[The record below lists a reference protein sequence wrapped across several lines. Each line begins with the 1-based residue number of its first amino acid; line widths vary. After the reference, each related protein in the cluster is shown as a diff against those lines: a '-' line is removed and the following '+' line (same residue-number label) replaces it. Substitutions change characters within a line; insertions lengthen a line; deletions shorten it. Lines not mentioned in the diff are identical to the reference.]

1 MPGVFIV
8 QYANAIKYLNS
19 NKHIGYVASELLEWD
34 QYSIRHSLGFL
45 YAYQLP

>member
-8 QYANAIKYLNS
+8 QYANAIKS